1 MKSAQADSGL
11 TTSSDSE
18 GGDVEGSISNATA
31 AASTTVT
38 QVDVEVDSQDLEDSQ
53 LAAALV
59 KAAGNRASLSNAV
72 CLEAQAQ
79 DGSGTKSNKRKISDT
94 HESSP
99 TATDD
104 GAEKITQDRAM
115 IELRSKILNFGG
127 PDLQIRGWTCRIMH
141 SSVDDAKMFLFLAP
155 TGEKFTKLQEIL
167 EHLAKTNDVS
177 QSVLSDAHYLSWE
190 KVELQYNNGKN
201 ASYRQDAPNRLLGEY
216 SLPIYNEEGKLVL
229 ESLGEIITSHKH
241 FHDETHIFPVGYR
254 AIRTYKTR
262 QDGKP
267 SRFSCEIMHCGTQPL
282 FRITPL
288 DNPEKRMA
296 GNNASEVLSQV
307 SVKIRSEMSGEKFF
321 GLEGYEQ
328 ITSLIENLPGA
339 AFCNNY
345 KKWSN
350 NRPPAAKLP
359 PPTFSMRICR
369 AIAVSPMA
377 ECKALLKDITGHVC
391 AWPFLEPIATATSEL
406 ENYSQKV
413 KRPMDLGTIQQ
424 KLNDGK
430 YMNPH
435 QVRFDVIQV
444 WRNCLYYS
452 GEQDD
457 ATIMAR
463 EISNSFEELFSD
475 RVHDPAVRE
484 SRGFFHKAEDLM
496 NEAVLVLDPAEFLWR
511 KGTVVE
517 VDKSS
522 GSVCILLDKW
532 EQTED
537 VIKSRWKANSTSAA
551 SSTNRFFGKL
561 KTDVCMPD
569 LLPASVILKIDRRDR
584 ERQLRLY
591 LQGKGVWKDKKL
603 KIWMRVPSPDVVF
616 TRVQEVE
623 ASRWDSEWPGT
634 VASV

>member
-1 MKSAQADSGL
+1 
-11 TTSSDSE
+11 
-18 GGDVEGSISNATA
+18 
-31 AASTTVT
+31 
-38 QVDVEVDSQDLEDSQ
+38 
-53 LAAALV
+53 
-59 KAAGNRASLSNAV
+59 
-72 CLEAQAQ
+72 
-79 DGSGTKSNKRKISDT
+79 
-94 HESSP
+94 
-99 TATDD
+99 
-104 GAEKITQDRAM
+104 
-115 IELRSKILNFGG
+115 
-127 PDLQIRGWTCRIMH
+127 
-141 SSVDDAKMFLFLAP
+141 
-155 TGEKFTKLQEIL
+155 
-167 EHLAKTNDVS
+167 
-177 QSVLSDAHYLSWE
+177 
-190 KVELQYNNGKN
+190 
-201 ASYRQDAPNRLLGEY
+201 
-216 SLPIYNEEGKLVL
+216 
-229 ESLGEIITSHKH
+229 
-241 FHDETHIFPVGYR
+241 
-254 AIRTYKTR
+254 
-262 QDGKP
+262 
-267 SRFSCEIMHCGTQPL
+267 
-282 FRITPL
+282 
-288 DNPEKRMA
+288 
-296 GNNASEVLSQV
+296 
-307 SVKIRSEMSGEKFF
+307 
-321 GLEGYEQ
+321 
-328 ITSLIENLPGA
+328 
-339 AFCNNY
+339 
-345 KKWSN
+345 
-350 NRPPAAKLP
+350 
-359 PPTFSMRICR
+359 
-369 AIAVSPMA
+369 MA

-435 QVRFDVIQV
+435 QVRFDVIQ
-444 WRNCLYYS
+444 
-452 GEQDD
+452 
-457 ATIMAR
+457 
-463 EISNSFEELFSD
+463 
-475 RVHDPAVRE
+475 AVRE